1 MAHPAQGHLYRAT
14 TVEFREDVTD
24 VASKGE
30 APLVEIAKDFGL
42 SVTLLKGWIAIA
54 ELRIPWL
61 APPLGVDR
69 DAETEEAESVVGVG
83 E

>member
-1 MAHPAQGHLYRAT
+1 M
-14 TVEFREDVTD
+14 EFREDVTD

-61 APPLGVDR
+61 APPS
-69 DAETEEAESVVGVG
+69 ESTEMRKLKKRNRLLE
-83 E
+83 